1 MVEGRTV
8 DGCAVHSCI
17 LEVMLYAADL
27 GKPMRIRDCMYLCDA
42 IGNRHF
48 RGMPA
53 GWSESVGWGWG

>member
-53 GWSESVGWGWG
+53 GW